1 MRVLAELPHPDCKI
15 TIFGMNQKYLI
26 KLEQGGLEQT
36 YKLSELDVTDGV
48 NSVFEILDA
57 AFMQTAV
64 ARFEQ
69 MRSDFKEAYFHS
81 SHLLVG
87 NPLALKRSIA
97 SF

>member
-48 NSVFEILDA
+48 NSVFEILDDV
-57 AFMQTAV
+57 FIQTAV

-69 MRSDFKEAYFHS
+69 MRSDFKEACSRHE
-81 SHLLVG
+81 
-87 NPLALKRSIA
+87 
-97 SF
+97 

>member
-69 MRSDFKEAYFHS
+69 MRSDFKEAYSRHE
-81 SHLLVG
+81 
-87 NPLALKRSIA
+87 
-97 SF
+97 